1 MDSANPGGDRLA
13 GATIELL
20 GPLDAA
26 TYFPNPRSDPSSLPI
41 ERPPM
46 RSTIRVARPAS
57 PLHEDPLL
65 STPAFAKIESLPT
78 PNRRLALPILVRASM
93 RDDDCSIN
101 RPNLSVVSSIRML
114 LLTEWSRGP
123 IGVF

>member
-1 MDSANPGGDRLA
+1 MGSANSGRDSLA
-13 GATIELL
+13 GANIELL
-20 GPLDAA
+20 GTLDAA

-41 ERPPM
+41 EKPPM
-46 RSTIRVARPAS
+46 RSTIPVARPAS

-93 RDDDCSIN
+93 HDD
-101 RPNLSVVSSIRML
+101 
-114 LLTEWSRGP
+114 E
-123 IGVF
+123 IGRAS

>member
-1 MDSANPGGDRLA
+1 MGSANSGRASLA

-20 GPLDAA
+20 GTLDAA

-93 RDDDCSIN
+93 RGDDCSIN
-101 RPNLSVVSSIRML
+101 RPNLSVVSSTHSL
-114 LLTEWSRGP
+114 GQTER
-123 IGVF
+123 